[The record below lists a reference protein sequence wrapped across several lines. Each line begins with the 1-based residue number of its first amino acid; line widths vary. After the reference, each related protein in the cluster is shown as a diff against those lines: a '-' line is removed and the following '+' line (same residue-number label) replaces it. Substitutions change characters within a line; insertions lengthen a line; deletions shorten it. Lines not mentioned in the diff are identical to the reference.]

1 MSISRLVGKA
11 IMGHVHSG
19 IVLGRKKEKF
29 TLCDS
34 MDGPGENYAKWY
46 KPVRE
51 IQEPYDFTYM

>member
-19 IVLGRKKEKF
+19 IVLGCKKEKF

-34 MDGPGENYAKWY
+34 MDGPGENYAK
-46 KPVRE
+46 
-51 IQEPYDFTYM
+51 